1 MEESSQEHIQT
12 VFATA
17 LVVTLVLTVRQLMFV
32 QQDMVDNHAW
42 MVVQWQVPSVLAAAY
57 VQLVFMEPTAKISNN
72 KPVWMLEAMGS
83 NARMAEQATSIRISI
98 NASVLAQES
107 TQESTASYQPVITS
121 DQMAYPAKMVLLHLQ

>member
-1 MEESSQEHIQT
+1 
-12 VFATA
+12 
-17 LVVTLVLTVRQLMFV
+17 
-32 QQDMVDNHAW
+32 
-42 MVVQWQVPSVLAAAY
+42 
-57 VQLVFMEPTAKISNN
+57 
-72 KPVWMLEAMGS
+72 MLEAMGS